1 MSFFGM
7 RQVTRD
13 SPEISQ
19 SLISERVVEL
29 LRLKEALVVDIFDTA
44 WALFEKSPNE
54 KKNEKKK

>member
-44 WALFEKSPNE
+44 
-54 KKNEKKK
+54 